1 MTLRRILLYVL
12 MWVCLAVTAQTTP
25 SDSLIR
31 HQLEEYGINF
41 SSDNSV
47 VLLFSGQEKFDDMF
61 EAIRQAR
68 QSVHLEYFNFRN
80 DSIASLLFD
89 LLREKRKE
97 GVEVRAMF
105 DAFGNDSNN
114 QPLKKYHVEALRN
127 DSIDIYEFDHI
138 RFPWV
143 NHIWP
148 RDHRK
153 IVIIDGNVA
162 YTGGM
167 NVADYYIKGTE
178 QVGAWRDMHCRLEG
192 SVVDDLHRIFMH
204 AWQKVTGE
212 DLSTQPQ
219 YFRAKEPV
227 AISHLKPDT
236 CSTAGHKTV
245 GIVNREPGTVRLADG
260 RLLGRKDAMRYF
272 YVNAIND
279 ARDSIRII
287 NPYFTLIPSVSKAL
301 KRAIKRGVKVELMIS
316 AKSDIPL
323 TPDCAFYYMHRMM
336 KYGAHV
342 WLYQSG
348 FHHSKI
354 MMVDGRFCTVGSTNL
369 DARSLR
375 FDYEENAVIID
386 RPTTLE
392 LDKMFDEDKQ
402 QSVYLTEETWD
413 EFRTRWQKFRGWFAH
428 LLRPFL

>member
-127 DSIDIYEFDHI
+127 DSIDIYEFDPI